1 MGRNLD
7 PKCKQC
13 RRIGEKLFLKGE
25 KCFSAKC
32 PIMKRNYPPGVHGPK
47 GYPRL
52 SEYGQQLKEKQKAK
66 ISYRI
71 LEKQFHRYYEKS
83 VKMKG
88 DTGENLLRFLEL
100 RLDNIIF
107 RLGLANSRDK
117 ARQLIKHGHITV
129 NNRKVSIPSYQTKV
143 NDIVEV
149 KKLKLQK
156 NYFKDITKEIKDKSL
171 PAWLSFTNQKELEAK
186 IIDQPDIEKL
196 KKGIEVPLIV
206 EYYSK

>member
-32 PIMKRNYPPGVHGPK
+32 PIVKRNYPPGIHGPK
-47 GYPRL
+47 GYSRL

-66 ISYRI
+66 KSYRI
-71 LEKQFHRYYEKS
+71 LEKQFHRYYKKS

-100 RLDNIIF
+100 RLDNIIY

-129 NNRKVSIPSYQTKV
+129 NNHKVSIPSYQTKV
-143 NDIVEV
+143 NDIVGV

-156 NYFKDITKEIKDKSL
+156 NYFKDITRGIKDKSL
-171 PAWLSFTNQKELEAK
+171 PAWLAFTNQKELEAK
-186 IIDQPDIEKL
+186 IIDQPDTEEL